1 MTEKSLLYPDYLF
14 EVSWEVCNLVGGI
27 YTVLST
33 KAHTL
38 QKINK
43 DKNIFIGPDVWKA
56 IPSPYFTESHT
67 LLKAWKAKAL
77 KEGLKVRVGRWN
89 IPGKPVVIL
98 VDYQDLF
105 SRRNDIY
112 TDMWNAFGVKSLHA
126 YGDYDDSC
134 MFACAA
140 AQVIEHYYR
149 YIGGEK
155 YKVIAH
161 FDEWQTAM
169 GLLYLR
175 RAVPAI
181 ATVFTTHA
189 TSIGRSIAGNDKP
202 LYGYL
207 FGYNGTQMAEELNM
221 EAKHSVERQAAH
233 FAHAFTTV
241 SDVTAAECTQL
252 LEKTPDVVTPNGFE
266 ADFVPKGELF
276 AKKRAAARKKLL
288 RIASALVGYEA
299 PDDAVLIATSG
310 RYEFKNKGIDMYV
323 DALNRLRSHYD
334 GDREIIA
341 FVLVPAWVN
350 EPRADLL
357 ERLES
362 GESYRT
368 PLPDPYITHTLHNMA
383 EDKLVNQ
390 IRYCGFP
397 QKPDSKL
404 KIIFVPSYLTGN
416 DGIVDL
422 TYYDTL
428 IGLDATA
435 FPSYYEPWGYTP
447 LESIAFGVP
456 TVTTDLSGF
465 GMWIKNMANYG
476 LEGKGVAVLHR
487 TDFNFIDVAENLS
500 DTIQWLASTDQSTRL
515 LMSQSAQNTASE
527 ALWSHFINYY
537 RKAYDMAL
545 RRAIEEQV
553 VIVPENTDEES
564 DIEENNSVK

>member
-56 IPSPYFTESHT
+56 APSPYFTESHT

-140 AQVIEHYYR
+140 AQVIEHYYH

-161 FDEWQTAM
+161 FDEWQTGM

-175 RAVPAI
+175 RSLPSV

-189 TSIGRSIAGNDKP
+189 TSIGRSIAGNNKP

-276 AKKRAAARKKLL
+276 EKKRAAARKKLL
-288 RIASALVGYEA
+288 HIASVSCR
-299 PDDAVLIATSG
+299 V
-310 RYEFKNKGIDMYV
+310 
-323 DALNRLRSHYD
+323 
-334 GDREIIA
+334 
-341 FVLVPAWVN
+341 
-350 EPRADLL
+350 
-357 ERLES
+357 
-362 GESYRT
+362 
-368 PLPDPYITHTLHNMA
+368 
-383 EDKLVNQ
+383 
-390 IRYCGFP
+390 
-397 QKPDSKL
+397 
-404 KIIFVPSYLTGN
+404 
-416 DGIVDL
+416 
-422 TYYDTL
+422 
-428 IGLDATA
+428 
-435 FPSYYEPWGYTP
+435 
-447 LESIAFGVP
+447 
-456 TVTTDLSGF
+456 
-465 GMWIKNMANYG
+465 
-476 LEGKGVAVLHR
+476 
-487 TDFNFIDVAENLS
+487 
-500 DTIQWLASTDQSTRL
+500 
-515 LMSQSAQNTASE
+515 
-527 ALWSHFINYY
+527 
-537 RKAYDMAL
+537 
-545 RRAIEEQV
+545 
-553 VIVPENTDEES
+553 
-564 DIEENNSVK
+564 

>member
-1 MTEKSLLYPDYLF
+1 
-14 EVSWEVCNLVGGI
+14 
-27 YTVLST
+27 
-33 KAHTL
+33 
-38 QKINK
+38 
-43 DKNIFIGPDVWKA
+43 
-56 IPSPYFTESHT
+56 
-67 LLKAWKAKAL
+67 
-77 KEGLKVRVGRWN
+77 
-89 IPGKPVVIL
+89 
-98 VDYQDLF
+98 
-105 SRRNDIY
+105 
-112 TDMWNAFGVKSLHA
+112 MWNAFGVKSLHA

-140 AQVIEHYYR
+140 AQVIEHYYH

-155 YKVIAH
+155 YRVIAH
-161 FDEWQTAM
+161 FDEWQTGM

-175 RAVPAI
+175 RSLPSV

-189 TSIGRSIAGNDKP
+189 TSIGRSIAGNNKP

-276 AKKRAAARKKLL
+276 ERKRAAARKKLL
-288 RIASALVGYEA
+288 HIASVLVGYEA
-299 PDDAVLIATSG
+299 PDNAVLIATSG

-323 DALNRLRSHYD
+323 DALNRLRLHYD
-334 GDREIIA
+334 GEREIIA

-383 EDKLVNQ
+383 EDKVVNQ

-397 QKPDSKL
+397 QKPESKL

-422 TYYDTL
+422 SYYDTL

-456 TVTTDLSGF
+456 SVTTDLSGF

-487 TDFNFIDVAENLS
+487 TDFNFVDVAENLS
-500 DTIQWLASTDQSTRL
+500 DTIRWLASTDKSTRL

-537 RKAYDMAL
+537 RKAYDIAL
-545 RRAIEEQV
+545 RRLAEQQNAV
-553 VIVPENTDEES
+553 VPEGTEEES
-564 DIEENNSVK
+564 DIEEK

>member
-56 IPSPYFTESHT
+56 APSPYFTESHT

-140 AQVIEHYYR
+140 AQVIEHYYH

-161 FDEWQTAM
+161 FDEWQTGM

-175 RAVPAI
+175 RSLPSV

-189 TSIGRSIAGNDKP
+189 TSIGRSIAGNNKP

-276 AKKRAAARKKLL
+276 EKKRVAARKKLL
-288 RIASALVGYEA
+288 HIASVLVGYEA

-323 DALNRLRSHYD
+323 DALNRLRLHYA
-334 GDREIIA
+334 GEREIIA

-357 ERLES
+357 ERLAS

-383 EDKLVNQ
+383 EDKVVNQ

-397 QKPDSKL
+397 QKPESKL

-428 IGLDATA
+428 IGFDATA

-456 TVTTDLSGF
+456 SVTTDLSGF

-487 TDFNFIDVAENLS
+487 TDFNFVDVAENLS
-500 DTIQWLASTDQSTRL
+500 DTIRWLASTDKSTRL

-537 RKAYDMAL
+537 RKAYDIAL
-545 RRAIEEQV
+545 RRLAEQQNAV
-553 VIVPENTDEES
+553 VPEGTEEES
-564 DIEENNSVK
+564 DIEEK

>member
-56 IPSPYFTESHT
+56 APSPYFTESHT

-77 KEGLKVRVGRWN
+77 KEGLKVRAGRWN

-140 AQVIEHYYR
+140 AQVIEHYYH

-161 FDEWQTAM
+161 FDEWQTGM

-175 RAVPAI
+175 RSLPSV

-189 TSIGRSIAGNDKP
+189 TSIGRSIAGNNKP

-276 AKKRAAARKKLL
+276 EKKRVAARKKLL
-288 RIASALVGYEA
+288 HIASVLVGYEA

-323 DALNRLRSHYD
+323 DALNRLRLHYD
-334 GDREIIA
+334 GEREIIA

-357 ERLES
+357 ERLAS

-383 EDKLVNQ
+383 EDKVVNQ

-397 QKPDSKL
+397 QKPESKL

-428 IGLDATA
+428 IGFDATA

-456 TVTTDLSGF
+456 SVTTDLSGF

-487 TDFNFIDVAENLS
+487 TDFNFVDVAENLS
-500 DTIQWLASTDQSTRL
+500 DTIRWLASTDKSTRL

-537 RKAYDMAL
+537 RKAYDIAL
-545 RRAIEEQV
+545 RRLAEQQNAV
-553 VIVPENTDEES
+553 VPEGTEEES
-564 DIEENNSVK
+564 DIEEK